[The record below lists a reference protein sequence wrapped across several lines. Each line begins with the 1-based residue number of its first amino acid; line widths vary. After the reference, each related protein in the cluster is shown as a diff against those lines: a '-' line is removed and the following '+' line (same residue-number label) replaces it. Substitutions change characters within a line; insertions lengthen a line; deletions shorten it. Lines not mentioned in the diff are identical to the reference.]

1 MSASRRIAIFAVTA
15 RGATS
20 ARRLYARL
28 PNSTV
33 YVPAAFA
40 RNLDN
45 VEEGGVV
52 PFDDGARAAI
62 GRLLGVVGGAPTV
75 DGLVLCLATGA
86 AVRLIAPHLRDKS
99 TDPAVVC
106 VDETCRYAVS
116 LLAGHRGGANA
127 LAHTVAT
134 VLGAEPIITT
144 ASDRL
149 GLPAVD
155 LIGHAFGWRMEAVDG
170 GTAPLTDVAAAV
182 VNGVIVGVYQD
193 AGEAPWWD
201 GPVPP
206 TMTRHDSLESLCASD
221 PTAALVVTDR
231 TLNSWRG
238 RLPTSTVVYRPRV
251 LVLGMGCRRGVP
263 ADEIL
268 GHARA
273 TLHSAGL
280 SERCVRTLASA
291 DLKADE
297 PGLQECATSLGVPFI
312 TYPVAALRD
321 LVGDDPSAMN
331 PSATVE
337 RLAGTPCVSEPAALL
352 AAGPDATLVV
362 PKTKAS
368 RVTCAIARIGPGE
381 RHAPGHD
388 QPTDNGATG
397 GSLVVIGLGPGDL
410 TLLPARAREALAEAD
425 VVVGYRGYLDL
436 IVPLTVGKM
445 IVGAELGE
453 EVARATRAIDLAQ
466 AGAHVALVSSGDAG
480 VYGMAGLVYEVLGAR
495 GWTPDD
501 LPVTVVPG
509 ISAVQ
514 AAASLLGAPLMHDV
528 ATISLSD
535 LLTPRDVILRRLEGA
550 AAADFVLALYN
561 PASRRRT
568 SLIVEA
574 RAILLRSRPA
584 ATPVGL
590 VSDAYRLGQHV
601 AVTTVGAMLD
611 HRIDMR
617 TIVIVGNSSTR
628 VIGTRMVTPR
638 GYAGR
643 YDLSGHAAERATIDG

>member
-1 MSASRRIAIFAVTA
+1 M
-15 RGATS
+15 
-20 ARRLYARL
+20 
-28 PNSTV
+28 
-33 YVPAAFA
+33 
-40 RNLDN
+40 
-45 VEEGGVV
+45 
-52 PFDDGARAAI
+52 
-62 GRLLGVVGGAPTV
+62 
-75 DGLVLCLATGA
+75 
-86 AVRLIAPHLRDKS
+86 
-99 TDPAVVC
+99 
-106 VDETCRYAVS
+106 
-116 LLAGHRGGANA
+116 
-127 LAHTVAT
+127 
-134 VLGAEPIITT
+134 
-144 ASDRL
+144 
-149 GLPAVD
+149 
-155 LIGHAFGWRMEAVDG
+155 
-170 GTAPLTDVAAAV
+170 
-182 VNGVIVGVYQD
+182 
-193 AGEAPWWD
+193 
-201 GPVPP
+201 
-206 TMTRHDSLESLCASD
+206 
-221 PTAALVVTDR
+221 
-231 TLNSWRG
+231 
-238 RLPTSTVVYRPRV
+238 
-251 LVLGMGCRRGVP
+251 
-263 ADEIL
+263 
-268 GHARA
+268 
-273 TLHSAGL
+273 
-280 SERCVRTLASA
+280 
-291 DLKADE
+291 
-297 PGLQECATSLGVPFI
+297 
-312 TYPVAALRD
+312 
-321 LVGDDPSAMN
+321 
-331 PSATVE
+331 
-337 RLAGTPCVSEPAALL
+337 
-352 AAGPDATLVV
+352 
-362 PKTKAS
+362 
-368 RVTCAIARIGPGE
+368 
-381 RHAPGHD
+381 
-388 QPTDNGATG
+388 
-397 GSLVVIGLGPGDL
+397 IGLGPGDL

-480 VYGMAGLVYEVLGAR
+480 MYGMAGLVYEVLGAR

-611 HRIDMR
+611 HHIDMR

-638 GYAGR
+638 GYAGH